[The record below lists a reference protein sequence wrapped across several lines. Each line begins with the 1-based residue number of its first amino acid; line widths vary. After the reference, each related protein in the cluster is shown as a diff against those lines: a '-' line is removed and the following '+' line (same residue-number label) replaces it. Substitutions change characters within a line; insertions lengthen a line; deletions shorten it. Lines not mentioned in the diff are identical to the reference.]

1 MFVFTEIYCRPR
13 ALLAHTRASKANKV
27 KSRNWI
33 SKFHIYNALC
43 AAPMATALSTARRS
57 CFIYV
62 VARRGV
68 LFFFNLL
75 THYVRAQSPISC
87 TLQINR
93 KISCRFFNAARMLS
107 QNTTNLTRRTTVRA
121 LCVRVLNALHSNLAA
136 YTLGN

>member
-1 MFVFTEIYCRPR
+1 
-13 ALLAHTRASKANKV
+13 
-27 KSRNWI
+27 
-33 SKFHIYNALC
+33 
-43 AAPMATALSTARRS
+43 MATALSTARRS